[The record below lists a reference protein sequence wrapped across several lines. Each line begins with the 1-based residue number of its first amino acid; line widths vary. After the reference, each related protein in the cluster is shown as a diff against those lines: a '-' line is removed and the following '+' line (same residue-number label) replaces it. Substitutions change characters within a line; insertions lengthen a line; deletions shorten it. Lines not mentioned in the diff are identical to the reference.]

1 VTKKG
6 SWSECYKDIAI
17 KPKPDSSLAS
27 DMAAGDSPA
36 QMPSGMEAR
45 EGDSGDGRA
54 GSPVNKV
61 RIYPG

>member
-36 QMPSGMEAR
+36 QMPSGMESHER
-45 EGDSGDGRA
+45 DSGDGQA
-54 GSPVNKV
+54 SSQENKV